1 MPQTNAAQAANEDT
15 SDLPPPSHR
24 HPMSGEPI
32 WDQHAVRAMLSKL
45 RAPVADER
53 APHIK
58 ALQDLRLGV
67 EMDQHCM
74 DDGDA
79 KLAALDAAITALRW
93 SAGALQALNVEADK
107 ITLDGETR
115 TVGDILDHA
124 DRALASAPVAGEAL
138 DTLTI
143 TLEWDDGKS
152 DEIEVHGTEKM
163 LRRLQVWLDRKRGL
177 FHDVAPLAST
187 EDPKLPRGWK
197 LALNLCIDTIKNAPP
212 TGEEW
217 PVNWPS
223 ILHGLVE
230 IRDALDKSNS
240 APQASPVAGE
250 TRPTDRQEALRIT
263 ELPDVDEALATFCS
277 DGTQDNAV
285 GLVLAILG
293 SSPQASPVSEEAVYT
308 LRVRG
313 AIQAWT
319 PTVAAFSIPDGE
331 HQLFLSPAAPQASA
345 EDVRIRGLEAARF
358 AYASEFAPDENG
370 DPDVGSIHANIR
382 KLKAELANARNAALE
397 EVAAAV
403 ENHQRARRQWI
414 PESLWGRLSGEAA
427 ARIRALKS
435 TPAPTAACDHV
446 YHAVTMTPGCSGG
459 PSQAVC
465 AKCGFAPTAAE
476 GDALLPAPTTA
487 DRKAWEADMHAAG
500 ARHLGGNCWEW
511 DVDDFEYRLWQLAS
525 HRQQRA
531 EDGQASEVVPTEP
544 LRVFAAG
551 IWTYDGT
558 GQAFS
563 HTDLD
568 EAAFV
573 TYRDRAALAARKE
586 DGNA

>member
-1 MPQTNAAQAANEDT
+1 MTNQTQNNAAQAQTVLTDEEYERLWRK
-15 SDLPPPSHR
+15 DLPHQTHR
-24 HPMSGEPI
+24 REPKASRYAR
-32 WDQHAVRAMLSKL
+32 AVESTLLSKL
-45 RAPVADER
+45 RAPVADERAAFERAMRETYQMVDPFNPPQAGSYARGEHEGIIAALKTVRENFTRSALASTPAVDER

-124 DRALASAPVAGEAL
+124 DRALASAPVAGDAQRLDAPAQVGGTRFGKGIHWSTVIHAAQRHHQYMQDPAREADRIAQAKQFRAL
-138 DTLTI
+138 VAGDAASQALAGCIVVQEADT
-143 TLEWDDGKS
+143 
-152 DEIEVHGTEKM
+152 VPH
-163 LRRLQVWLDRKRGL
+163 
-177 FHDVAPLAST
+177 FHPEYGPGIFFT
-187 EDPKLPRGWK
+187 ED
-197 LALNLCIDTIKNAPP
+197 A
-212 TGEEW
+212 
-217 PVNWPS
+217 
-223 ILHGLVE
+223 
-230 IRDALDKSNS
+230 
-240 APQASPVAGE
+240 
-250 TRPTDRQEALRIT
+250 RI
-263 ELPDVDEALATFCS
+263 EPD
-277 DGTQDNAV
+277 
-285 GLVLAILG
+285 
-293 SSPQASPVSEEAVYT
+293 
-308 LRVRG
+308 
-313 AIQAWT
+313 
-319 PTVAAFSIPDGE
+319 
-331 HQLFLSPAAPQASA
+331 AAPQASA
-345 EDVRIRGLEAARF
+345 YGHTQQPMDTSPGHSAPQAPAGWRWTLHPAGLH
-358 AYASEFAPDENG
+358 
-370 DPDVGSIHANIR
+370 PDVYAAAAAHTSD
-382 KLKAELANARNAALE
+382 EARNAALE
-397 EVAAAV
+397 EAAV
-403 ENHQRARRQWI
+403 IVETAPDYLQDSSFN
-414 PESLWGRLSGEAA
+414 GA
-427 ARIRALKS
+427 ARAIRALKS
-435 TPAPTAACDHV
+435 TP
-446 YHAVTMTPGCSGG
+446 
-459 PSQAVC
+459 
-465 AKCGFAPTAAE
+465 APTAAE

>member
-1 MPQTNAAQAANEDT
+1 MTNQTQNNAAQAQTVLTDEEYERLWRQ
-15 SDLPPPSHR
+15 DLPHQTHR
-24 HPMSGEPI
+24 REPKASRYAR
-32 WDQHAVRAMLSKL
+32 AVESTLLSKL

-143 TLEWDDGKS
+143 TLEWDDGKL

-197 LALNLCIDTIKNAPP
+197 LALNLCIDAIKNAPP

-435 TPAPTAACDHV
+435 TPAPTAAD
-446 YHAVTMTPGCSGG
+446 GG
-459 PSQAVC
+459 DDVALPPLPH
-465 AKCGFAPTAAE
+465 PTAHRRHAMFAGSQMTSYAKEAVLADRQQRAGDDMLTIAYLAGAQAE
-476 GDALLPAPTTA
+476 KERAGDALLAELLDDPLLRDLLGYIEDTGPADLWGA
-487 DRKAWEADMHAAG
+487 AQAWMAK
-500 ARHLGGNCWEW
+500 RN
-511 DVDDFEYRLWQLAS
+511 
-525 HRQQRA
+525 
-531 EDGQASEVVPTEP
+531 
-544 LRVFAAG
+544 
-551 IWTYDGT
+551 
-558 GQAFS
+558 
-563 HTDLD
+563 
-568 EAAFV
+568 
-573 TYRDRAALAARKE
+573 AALAARKE
-586 DGNA
+586 GDAHPSATQIEQGERDE